1 MSISADNKIYL
12 DNISNQENS
21 LVNTIRVLSD
31 FTIKDIKKIES
42 ANGGGVRET
51 YYSSSNGRIIN
62 KKIE

>member
-1 MSISADNKIYL
+1 MSILTDNKIYL

-21 LVNTIRVLSD
+21 LVNSIRILSD
-31 FTIKDIKKIES
+31 FTIRDIKKIES
-42 ANGGGVRET
+42 ANGGVSET

>member
-21 LVNTIRVLSD
+21 LVNTIRILSD

-42 ANGGGVRET
+42 ANGVGVRET